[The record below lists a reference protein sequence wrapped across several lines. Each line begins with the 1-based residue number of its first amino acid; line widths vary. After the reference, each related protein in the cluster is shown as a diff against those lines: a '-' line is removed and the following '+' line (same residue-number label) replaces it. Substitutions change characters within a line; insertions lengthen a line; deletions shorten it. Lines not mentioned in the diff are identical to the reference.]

1 MGLLIVGWVK
11 KKKKNFANSVTKVY
25 KQTNRNVKE
34 IFMDS
39 NDDEVLSEDKF
50 NFSNASKNGNAMYE
64 I

>member
-50 NFSNASKNGNAMYE
+50 NFSYA
-64 I
+64 